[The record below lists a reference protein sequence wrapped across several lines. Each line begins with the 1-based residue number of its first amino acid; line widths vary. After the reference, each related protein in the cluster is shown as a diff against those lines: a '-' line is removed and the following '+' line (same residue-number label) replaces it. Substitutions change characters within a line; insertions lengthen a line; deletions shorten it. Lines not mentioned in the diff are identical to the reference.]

1 MLTGPPKRT
10 GRSRIAASLQSR
22 LLPESLPIRRN
33 TAILAA
39 VMAVYLAVLQLGA
52 AVLSLTF
59 VLVTGFT
66 SLLGAGPAIYL
77 AAAAL
82 SALPAGRAM
91 DRFGRVPVIA
101 TGFLLGTAGCVVTAV
116 GTHWDSAVAVVVGF
130 LLIGVSGAVT
140 LLIRTAAGDMYP
152 PERRVRGISLV
163 LFGAVF
169 GAVFGPAVFGP
180 LFSGKHVAASTLTV
194 PWLAAAGM
202 SLVAFALV
210 LTVRPD
216 TKVIAERLAAG
227 REEREPP
234 AAAPLS
240 EIVRRPGVRP
250 AMLAAIASFGVMVSV
265 MNLTGYVVVV
275 NHHHSQ
281 GSVFPIIGAHVLG
294 MYALVLVIGRVIDR
308 IGRASALGG
317 GLAVMA
323 VSCVA
328 LMWVESV
335 PMTAVLLFG
344 LGLGWNLSF
353 VSATAQLADATSPAE
368 RGKLLGLNDLLAGLI
383 GASLALL
390 GGVALDVLGVTALAL
405 GATLLAI
412 APAIFLA
419 RLRPAPSGA

>member
-1 MLTGPPKRT
+1 MVVTDDLNIK
-10 GRSRIAASLQSR
+10 
-22 LLPESLPIRRN
+22 RN

-39 VMAVYLAVLQLGA
+39 VMAVYLAVLSLGA

-59 VLVTGFT
+59 VLVTGFKA
-66 SLLGAGPAIYL
+66 LLGAGPAIYL

-91 DRFGRVPVIA
+91 DRFGRVPVMA
-101 TGFLLGTAGCVVTAV
+101 VGFILGTAGCLVTAA
-116 GTHWDSAVAVVVGF
+116 GTHWRSTLAVVAGF
-130 LLIGVSGAVT
+130 ILVGVSGAVT

-152 PERRVRGISLV
+152 PERRARGVSLV

-169 GAVFGPAVFGP
+169 GAVLGPAVFGP
-180 LFSGKHVAASTLTV
+180 LFAGKDVAASTLTV

-202 SLVAFALV
+202 SLVACALV

-216 TKVIAERLAAG
+216 PKVIAERLSAG
-227 REEREPP
+227 RETPEP
-234 AAAPLS
+234 ATSAPLR
-240 EIVRRPGVRP
+240 EIVRRPGVLP

-265 MNLTGYVVVV
+265 MNLTGYVVVD
-275 NHHHSQ
+275 HHHHAQ

-294 MYALVLVIGRVIDR
+294 MYALVLVIGRLIDR
-308 IGRASALGG
+308 IGRAPALGG

-323 VSCVA
+323 VSCIA

-353 VSATAQLADATSPAE
+353 VSATVQLADATGPAE
-368 RGKLLGLNDLLAGLI
+368 RGKLLGLNDLIAGLT

-390 GGVALDVLGVTALAL
+390 GGIALDVLGVTALAV
-405 GATLLAI
+405 GATLLAL
-412 APAIFLA
+412 APAILLA
-419 RLRPAPSGA
+419 RLRPPARAAA

>member
-1 MLTGPPKRT
+1 M
-10 GRSRIAASLQSR
+10 
-22 LLPESLPIRRN
+22 PEGLNIRRN

-39 VMAVYLAVLQLGA
+39 VLAIYVAVLSLAA

-59 VLVTGFT
+59 VLVTGFR
-66 SLLGAGPAIYL
+66 SLLGLGPAIYL

-82 SALPAGRAM
+82 SALPVGRAM

-101 TGFLLGTAGCVVTAV
+101 TGFVLGSLGCVVTAA
-116 GTHWDSAVAVVVGF
+116 GTHWDSAVAVIAGF
-130 LLIGVSGAVT
+130 LLLGVSGSVT

-152 PERRVRGISLV
+152 PERRARGISLV
-163 LFGAVF
+163 LFGSVF
-169 GAVFGPAVFGP
+169 GAILGPALFGP
-180 LFSGKHVAASTLTV
+180 LFSDKDVAASTLTV

-202 SLVAFALV
+202 SLVACAVV

-216 TKVIAERLAAG
+216 PKLIAERISVG
-227 REEREPP
+227 RDEVAP
-234 AAAPLS
+234 ATAAPLS
-240 EIVRRPGVRP
+240 EIVRRPGVLP

-265 MNLTGYVVVV
+265 MNLTGYVVVD
-275 NHHHSQ
+275 HHHHAQ

-294 MYALVLVIGRVIDR
+294 MYALVLVIGRLIDR
-308 IGRASALGG
+308 IGRGPALGG

-323 VSCVA
+323 VSCIA
-328 LMWVESV
+328 LTWVESV
-335 PMTAVLLFG
+335 PLIAVLLFG

-368 RGKLLGLNDLLAGLI
+368 RGKLLGLNDLVAGLT

-390 GGVALDVLGVTALAL
+390 GGIALDVLGVTALAI
-405 GATLLAI
+405 GATLLAL

-419 RLRPAPSGA
+419 RLRPAPQAAG